1 MTPAQLTTL
10 NALATADQTAL
21 GYIDTADDQSLADWL
36 NTVDASFYVYRSVL
50 TPAMARSAIIQGAT
64 QLDGLTVGKRDSLFY
79 LASGDLAVSKA
90 GVRAAL
96 DDLCGTMN
104 QLKGYIQEACKRTA
118 TRAEKALV
126 TSGIG
131 SNASPAVLLGYEGK
145 LSAADA
151 SQVRV
156 A

>member
-1 MTPAQLTTL
+1 MLNITQLSTL
-10 NALATADQTAL
+10 KALASADQTAL
-21 GYIDTADDQSLADWL
+21 SYIDTADDQSLADWL

-50 TPAMARSAIIQGAT
+50 TQAMARSAIIQGAT

-104 QLKGYIQEACKRTA
+104 QLKGYIQDACKRNA
-118 TRAEKALV
+118 TRAEKALIA
-126 TSGIG
+126 SGIG
-131 SNASPAVLLGYEGK
+131 SNASPAVMGYEGK
-145 LSAADA
+145 LSPADA

>member
-21 GYIDTADDQSLADWL
+21 GYIDT
-36 NTVDASFYVYRSVL
+36 
-50 TPAMARSAIIQGAT
+50 
-64 QLDGLTVGKRDSLFY
+64 
-79 LASGDLAVSKA
+79 
-90 GVRAAL
+90 
-96 DDLCGTMN
+96 
-104 QLKGYIQEACKRTA
+104 
-118 TRAEKALV
+118 
-126 TSGIG
+126 SGIG
-131 SNASPAVLLGYEGK
+131 SNASPAVLGYEGK

>member
-79 LASGDLAVSKA
+79 LASGDLARATSSLTPLRPCRSL
-90 GVRAAL
+90 VRDAA
-96 DDLCGTMN
+96 CERRGP
-104 QLKGYIQEACKRTA
+104 R
-118 TRAEKALV
+118 
-126 TSGIG
+126 
-131 SNASPAVLLGYEGK
+131 
-145 LSAADA
+145 
-151 SQVRV
+151 
-156 A
+156 

>member
-118 TRAEKALV
+118 LPALKRHWSRQASVATPALQCFLAMKASCRRLMRH
-126 TSGIG
+126 
-131 SNASPAVLLGYEGK
+131 K
-145 LSAADA
+145 
-151 SQVRV
+151 
-156 A
+156 

>member
-1 MTPAQLTTL
+1 MLTPIQLSTL
-10 NALATADQTAL
+10 KSLASADQAAANF
-21 GYIDTADDQSLADWL
+21 IETADDQALADWF
-36 NTVDASFYVYRSVL
+36 NAIDASFFVYRSVL
-50 TPAMARSAIIQGAT
+50 TPAMARAAIIQGAT

-79 LASGDLAVSKA
+79 LASGDLAVFKSE
-90 GVRAAL
+90 VRAAL

-104 QLKGYIQEACKRTA
+104 QLKLYIQGACKRNA
-118 TRAEKALV
+118 TRAEKSLV
-126 TSGIG
+126 ESGIG
-131 SNASPAVLLGYEGK
+131 SNAVPAVMGYEGK

>member
-1 MTPAQLTTL
+1 MLNITQLSTL
-10 NALATADQTAL
+10 KALASADQIAT
-21 GYIDTADDQSLADWL
+21 GYIATADDQALADWF
-36 NTVDASFYVYRSVL
+36 NAVDASFYVYRSVL

-90 GVRAAL
+90 EVRAAL

-104 QLKGYIQEACKRTA
+104 QLKGYIQDACKRNA

-126 TSGIG
+126 ASGIG
-131 SNASPAVLLGYEGK
+131 SNASPAVMGYEGK
-145 LSAADA
+145 LSPADA

>member
-21 GYIDTADDQSLADWL
+21 GYIDTADDQSIADWL

-118 TRAEKALV
+118 PALKRHWSRQASVATPALQCLAMKASCRRLMRH
-126 TSGIG
+126 
-131 SNASPAVLLGYEGK
+131 K
-145 LSAADA
+145 
-151 SQVRV
+151 
-156 A
+156 